1 MPTTNI
7 ASGSIPTDALLGTMH
22 HIIDEPADRRDIR
35 LPARPDDGPGE
46 CQVDGGKD
54 PSVVL

>member
-22 HIIDEPADRRDIR
+22 HIIDDRRDIR
-35 LPARPDDGPGE
+35 SSARP
-46 CQVDGGKD
+46 
-54 PSVVL
+54 VVGADRLG